1 MTDWNKNAPKRAKN
15 AIKALDLLAKT
26 AGRNYDVPAVEA
38 AAMLGKVRD
47 AHDALLKAYGQTPA
61 VAEPETA
68 EAPAPKSRPVWR
80 DPPHQD
86 QIARFVA
93 DVRPEH
99 VSIYAT
105 HLIDRLCEMAD
116 VAKAEG

>member
-1 MTDWNKNAPKRAKN
+1 MTEWIKIALNRAKN
-15 AIKALDLLAKT
+15 AVKALDLLAKT

-47 AHDALLKAYGQTPA
+47 AHDALLKAYGQTPV
-61 VAEPETA
+61 VAEPEA
-68 EAPAPKSRPVWR
+68 EASAPKPRPVWR

-93 DVRPEH
+93 DVPSDQ
-99 VSIYAT
+99 VSSYIT
-105 HLIDRLCEMAD
+105 HLVHRLCERAD
-116 VAKAEG
+116 AAKAED

>member
-47 AHDALLKAYGQTPA
+47 AHDALLKANGQTPV

-68 EAPAPKSRPVWR
+68 APKSRPVWR

-93 DVRPEH
+93 DVRPEY

-105 HLIDRLCEMAD
+105 HLVNRLCEMAD
-116 VAKAEG
+116 AAKAEG